1 MNRMVIC
8 GSISRLGD
16 PNRRNDAV
24 KETFIDTKVT
34 YTLELEGKLYVI
46 ENVPARVCRETGE
59 QLFSPETV
67 GHLQRA
73 IWEKK
78 KPKRVIET
86 PVYEYGQVADL
97 Q

>member
-1 MNRMVIC
+1 MINMVMLREIK
-8 GSISRLGD
+8 D
-16 PNRRNDAV
+16 KV
-24 KETFIDTKVT
+24 KAGQYEYSKHGKVT

-59 QLFSPETV
+59 QLFSPGTV
-67 GHLQRA
+67 GCLQRT

-86 PVYEYGQVADL
+86 PVYEYGQLADPR
-97 Q
+97 